1 MRIHSLLFLFLAGIL
16 SAGAQPTI
24 SFTFDDGITNNMPG
38 YAFEEW
44 NSMILEHLDK
54 AGVRAVFFVTG
65 NNKSDEKGKF
75 LLASWNDAGHNIA
88 NHTFSHPNYNGKG
101 ITFEQFREELLRTDS
116 LIRNYSHY
124 LPLFR
129 FPYLKEGDTR
139 EKVDRFRACMNE
151 RGYTNG
157 YVTIDASDWYIDGRL
172 RKKLRDDPE
181 HDIAGFREFYLKHL
195 YERAMYYEELSYKLT
210 GRHISH
216 TLLLHHNLTSAL
228 FLGDL
233 ITMFKEKGWVIIDA
247 EDAYRDKIFTKQPTN
262 IPAGE
267 GLIWALARASGNF
280 DELLR
285 YPAEDSRYEQ
295 DEMDRLGL

>member
-16 SAGAQPTI
+16 SAGAQPTV

-38 YAFEEW
+38 YAFVEW

-65 NNKSDEKGKF
+65 NNKSDEKGK
-75 LLASWNDAGHNIA
+75 W
-88 NHTFSHPNYNGKG
+88 
-101 ITFEQFREELLRTDS
+101 
-116 LIRNYSHY
+116 
-124 LPLFR
+124 
-129 FPYLKEGDTR
+129 
-139 EKVDRFRACMNE
+139 
-151 RGYTNG
+151 
-157 YVTIDASDWYIDGRL
+157 
-172 RKKLRDDPE
+172 
-181 HDIAGFREFYLKHL
+181 FREFYLKHL
-195 YERAMYYEELSYKLT
+195 YERAMYYEDLSYKLT

-233 ITMFKEKGWVIIDA
+233 IAMFMEKGWVIIDA